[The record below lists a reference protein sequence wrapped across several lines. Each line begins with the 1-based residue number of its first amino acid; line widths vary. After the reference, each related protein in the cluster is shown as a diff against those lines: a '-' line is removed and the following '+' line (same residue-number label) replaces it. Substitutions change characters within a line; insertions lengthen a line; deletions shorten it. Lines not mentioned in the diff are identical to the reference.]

1 MTSVLID
8 NLATKFS
15 LSKDELIQE
24 GIKAFLMNR
33 LHLFEIERRK
43 IFALHD
49 VHTLDEFDQLLI
61 NNPDKESE
69 LLESFQRADYLTH
82 RIDEISHLIKGLNG
96 NGQP

>member
-24 GIKAFLMNR
+24 GIKAFLMNQ
-33 LHLFEIERRK
+33 LHLFEVERRK

-49 VHTLDEFDQLLI
+49 VRTLDEFDQLLI
-61 NNPDKESE
+61 NNPDEESD

-82 RIDEISHLIKGLNG
+82 RIDEISSWIKEYNATFH
-96 NGQP
+96 

>member
-24 GIKAFLMNR
+24 GIKAFLMNQ
-33 LHLFEIERRK
+33 LHLFEVERRK
-43 IFALHD
+43 IFTLHD

-61 NNPDKESE
+61 DNPDEESD

-82 RIDEISHLIKGLNG
+82 RVEETC
-96 NGQP
+96 